1 MNERLKMNGYRA
13 NPASIDFEVDC
24 GPLPV
29 RGELPF
35 RLAGV
40 LVRNGPNPLH
50 PDPVRH
56 WFAGHGM
63 VHCFEFANGG
73 RDVPEPLGTH
83 AALACRT
90 GECGRR
96 RRRLRRAAGAT
107 VEIPHRVPNGFHGR
121 VAARK

>member
-1 MNERLKMNGYRA
+1 VNERLKTNGYRA
-13 NPASIDFEVDC
+13 NPAPIDFEVDC

-29 RGELPF
+29 RGELPS

-50 PDPVRH
+50 PDPVQH

-73 RDVPEPLGTH
+73 VT
-83 AALACRT
+83 
-90 GECGRR
+90 
-96 RRRLRRAAGAT
+96 
-107 VEIPHRVPNGFHGR
+107 
-121 VAARK
+121 